1 MAPSG
6 RKATQ
11 AGILAGA
18 PTRSVPCAALAQGGV
33 EVSGSDHAPWGFHG
47 LSRWIDPEGAIAAS
61 DVSPRNTV
69 VCGTDPTYSKE
80 RCIDLPSVMSL
91 LGLEASSSVPHYALY
106 V

>member
-1 MAPSG
+1 MDS
-6 RKATQ
+6 
-11 AGILAGA
+11 
-18 PTRSVPCAALAQGGV
+18 
-33 EVSGSDHAPWGFHG
+33 E
-47 LSRWIDPEGAIAAS
+47 EAIAAP

-69 VCGTDPTYSKE
+69 ACGTDPTYSKE